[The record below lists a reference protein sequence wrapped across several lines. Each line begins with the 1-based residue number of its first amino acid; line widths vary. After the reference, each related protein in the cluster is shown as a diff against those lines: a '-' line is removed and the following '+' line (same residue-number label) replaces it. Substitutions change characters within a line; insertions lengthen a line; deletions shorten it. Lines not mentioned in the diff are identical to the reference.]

1 MRFFNFLFSRTFIV
15 ALLLLLQILFVA
27 VLFLIQALGV
37 AALEMWF
44 LDDTILFQ
52 TLFTA
57 ISIGL
62 VLFIVERKET
72 PEFKLPWLF
81 LLLII
86 PTFGLL
92 LYLLFARPFFSRHKK
107 QVKSIREEREETA
120 KRLAPSPEEA
130 EAVAAFPAVP
140 LGVEQYLQKT
150 AVSFGTLGNRVRYFP
165 LGEDFFGDLCQALK
179 GAEHFIFMEYFI
191 IERGKM
197 WNTIREIL
205 VERAKAG
212 VRVVVMYDDIG
223 SSGKLPLSTRRKLGK
238 LGIECHRINP
248 FRPIL
253 SAVYNNRDHRKIT
266 VIDGLVGYTG
276 GVNLG
281 DEYINETHPFG
292 HWKDTAVR
300 IEGPAVRNL
309 TALFLETYE
318 QVTLKKTDKSP
329 YLDVLPPTYEDG
341 GWVHPFGTG
350 PRPLY
355 GERVGESVILQLIG
369 RAKKSLR
376 ITTPYLIPDYNL
388 TSALRDAALRGVKVE
403 IITPHVPDKRI
414 IFSITRANYRPLLEA
429 GVHIYEYT
437 PGFVHAKVLL
447 CDEEVALVGTLNL
460 DYRSLVHHSECGA
473 LFTGCSAVR
482 DVEADFAQTLRVSQE
497 IPADFKPAPMAKLT
511 NLILAPF
518 TPLF

>member
-15 ALLLLLQILFVA
+15 AILLLLQIGFVA
-27 VLFLIQALGV
+27 LLFFMQVVGV

-44 LDDTILFQ
+44 LDDTILFR
-52 TLFTA
+52 TLFTF
-57 ISIGL
+57 ISIG
-62 VLFIVERKET
+62 VLLTIIERKET

-81 LLLII
+81 LLLVI
-86 PTFGLL
+86 PAFGFL

-107 QVKSIREEREETA
+107 QVQSIREEREETA
-120 KRLAPSPEEA
+120 KALAPSPEEA
-130 EAVAAFPAVP
+130 EAIAALPTVP
-140 LGVEQYLQKT
+140 HGVERYLQK
-150 AVSFGTLGNRVRYFP
+150 AAASYGTLGNRVKYFP
-165 LGEDFFGDLCQALK
+165 LGEDFFQDLCQALR
-179 GAEHFIFMEYFI
+179 GARHFIFMEYFI
-191 IERGKM
+191 IEEGKM
-197 WNTIREIL
+197 WDTVREIL
-205 VERAKAG
+205 IEKALAG
-212 VRVVVMYDDIG
+212 VRVCVMYDDIG
-223 SSGKLPLSTRRKLGK
+223 STGKLPLSTCRSLRKKGV
-238 LGIECHRINP
+238 ECHRINP

-266 VIDGLVGYTG
+266 VVDGLVGYTG

-281 DEYINETHPFG
+281 DEYINETHPLG

-309 TALFLETYE
+309 TALFLETFE
-318 QVTLKKTDKSP
+318 QVSKKKTDKRP
-329 YLDVLPPTYEDG
+329 YLDVMPPVFEDG

-369 RAKKSLR
+369 RAQKSLR

-388 TSALRDAALRGVKVE
+388 ICALRDASLRGVRVE

-414 IFSITRANYRPLLEA
+414 VFSITRANYRTLLEA
-429 GVHIYEYT
+429 GVHIFEYT
-437 PGFVHAKVLL
+437 PGFVHAKTLL
-447 CDEEVALVGTLNL
+447 CDGEVALVGTLNL

-473 LFTGCSAVR
+473 IFTGCSAVR
-482 DVEADFAQTLRVSQE
+482 DAEEDFEKTRLVSQE
-497 IPADFKPAPMAKLT
+497 IPADFKPSPIAKLT